1 MCLDCTSVLIQDKTL
16 EIEDFESS
24 LVLIQLIGLEWPSKQ
39 VLNAI
44 LTLWKI
50 FVGIENSPALLKLFI
65 RSDAKSILIQPV
77 IHKIEYEECED

>member
-1 MCLDCTSVLIQDKTL
+1 MA
-16 EIEDFESS
+16 
-24 LVLIQLIGLEWPSKQ
+24 SKQ

-65 RSDAKSILIQPV
+65 RSDAKTILIQL
-77 IHKIEYEECED
+77 IHKIEYEQCEDWAFECIDCNTDGRGMLRCIL